1 MSGIEIAVIM
11 TFVTAAGMAAAYR
24 TIAVA
29 SVFTLNDLRGKLK
42 RKGYRK
48 RMKKGMK
55 ECNYKLFKEAIYDIK
70 NYDMKFEKSY
80 YNDMKKKYNFHDE
93 HVDSRKEFY
102 DRFNFD
108 NKYRNTLEDILDYI
122 DEQYDGL
129 IIPTD

>member
-11 TFVTAAGMAAAYR
+11 TFVTAAGLAASYR
-24 TIAVA
+24 AIAVA

-42 RKGYRK
+42 RKGFRK

-80 YNDMKKKYNFHDE
+80 YNNMKKKYNFNDE
-93 HVDSRKEFY
+93 HVDSRKHFY
-102 DRFNFD
+102 ERFNFN
-108 NKYRNTLEDILDYI
+108 NKYKNTLEDILDYI
-122 DEQYDGL
+122 DEQYDHL

>member
-1 MSGIEIAVIM
+1 
-11 TFVTAAGMAAAYR
+11 
-24 TIAVA
+24 
-29 SVFTLNDLRGKLK
+29 
-42 RKGYRK
+42 
-48 RMKKGMK
+48 MK

>member
-1 MSGIEIAVIM
+1 MSGIEMAVIM
-11 TFVTAAGMAAAYR
+11 TFVTAAGLAAAYR
-24 TIAVA
+24 GIAVA
-29 SVFTLNDLRGKLK
+29 SVFTLNDLRGKIK

-48 RMKKGMK
+48 RMKKGMA

-70 NYDMKFEKSY
+70 NYDIRFEKSY
-80 YNDMKKKYNFHDE
+80 YNEMKKKYNFHDE
-93 HVDSRKEFY
+93 QVDSRKEFY
-102 DRFNFD
+102 DRFNFQ

>member
-1 MSGIEIAVIM
+1 MSGVEMAVIM
-11 TFVTAAGMAAAYR
+11 TFVTAAGLAAAYR
-24 TIAVA
+24 AIAVA
-29 SVFTLNDLRGKLK
+29 SVFTLNDLRGKIK
-42 RKGYRK
+42 RRGFRK

-129 IIPTD
+129 IIHN

>member
-1 MSGIEIAVIM
+1 MSGIEMAVLV
-11 TFVTAAGMAAAYR
+11 TFITAAGLAAAYR
-24 TIAVA
+24 AIAVA
-29 SVFTLNDLRGKLK
+29 SVFTLNDVRGKLK
-42 RKGYRK
+42 RRGYRK

-70 NYDMKFEKSY
+70 NYDIRFEKSY
-80 YNDMKKKYNFHDE
+80 YNEMKKKYNFHDD

-102 DRFNFD
+102 DRFNFQ

-129 IIPTD
+129 TIHD